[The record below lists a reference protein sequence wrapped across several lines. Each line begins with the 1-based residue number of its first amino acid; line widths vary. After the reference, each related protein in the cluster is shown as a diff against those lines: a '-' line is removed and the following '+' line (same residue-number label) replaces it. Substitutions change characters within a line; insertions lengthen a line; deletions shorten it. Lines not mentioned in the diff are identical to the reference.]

1 MRFICSKQITPSALI
16 FLGMCWGRCVKA
28 QGNWHSHIHCRLI
41 SESHAHRA
49 SASARS
55 LSGMRDLKPPLD
67 QVHLMGLHLVTCML
81 SQRSKHHIQLP
92 VFSLTQPCNLW
103 GFHAH
108 LQKKKKILPLVKNKF
123 RLLVFLKCL
132 NL

>member
-1 MRFICSKQITPSALI
+1 
-16 FLGMCWGRCVKA
+16 
-28 QGNWHSHIHCRLI
+28 
-41 SESHAHRA
+41 
-49 SASARS
+49 
-55 LSGMRDLKPPLD
+55 MRDLKPPLD

-92 VFSLTQPCNLW
+92 IFSLTQTCNLW

-108 LQKKKKILPLVKNKF
+108 LQKKKKILLLVKNKF